1 MSQYEDTLRGEAQIP
16 KLAVLWS
23 NTPITKKVGSCGY
36 AWEAKSNIGSLLR
49 LFVVS
54 TYQEEL
60 LDKRWQPICSYGA
73 GKICA
78 RVLGRQSIDM
88 DVQVLVSMPGML
100 A

>member
-16 KLAVLWS
+16 KLAVLLS
-23 NTPITKKVGSCGY
+23 DTPITKKAGPCRY

-60 LDKRWQPICSYGA
+60 LDKGWPPIRSYGT
-73 GKICA
+73 G
-78 RVLGRQSIDM
+78 
-88 DVQVLVSMPGML
+88 
-100 A
+100 